1 MNQADKVRE
10 NRLRRAATRQGLRLS
25 RSRRRDTRALD
36 YGEYSLHNRAGALIA
51 TCPGLDGVEAH
62 LLR

>member
-10 NRLRRAATRQGLRLS
+10 NRLRRAAARQGLRLS

-36 YGEYSLHNRAGALIA
+36 YGEYSLRNRAGALIA
-51 TCPGLDGVEAH
+51 ASPGLDGVEAY